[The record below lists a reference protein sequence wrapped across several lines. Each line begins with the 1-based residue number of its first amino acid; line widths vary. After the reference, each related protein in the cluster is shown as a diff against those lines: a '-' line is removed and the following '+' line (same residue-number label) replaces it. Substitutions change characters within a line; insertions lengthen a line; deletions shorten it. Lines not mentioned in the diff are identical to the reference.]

1 MITGGLLII
10 GMTVTWFLIRAYR
23 RKASEKAQI
32 DTKELQIL
40 FERAKRLLNEEKYF
54 LNRSLK
60 LSDLALALSCSERE
74 LSKAINHF
82 GQSNFNKFI
91 NSFRILYSKGILI
104 DSKFDH
110 YTIEAIAADCG
121 FANKVS
127 FYNAFK
133 AETGMSPTQFR
144 ALEQSRESKP

>member
-10 GMTVTWFLIRAYR
+10 GMTVTWFLIRTYW
-23 RKASEKAQI
+23 RKTSEEAQI

-40 FERAKRLLNEEKYF
+40 FEKAKRLLNEEKYF

-91 NSFRILYSKGILI
+91 NSFRILYSKDILI

-110 YTIEAIAADCG
+110 YTIESIAEESG
-121 FANKVS
+121 FSNKVS

-133 AETGMSPTQFR
+133 KHTGLSPTAFR
-144 ALEQSRESKP
+144 EKHPNTSRFF